1 MALPSRR
8 LLRNVRLFW
17 YAHHTLQRG
26 NKAKAGSIVLVSSR
40 TTTKRINL
48 SNYQPS
54 TIAWIPSLKACLMFF
69 GGSWGK
75 RTHCYLLLEV
85 RREYFA
91 ALLVC
96 NDLVLLLSPTRLQ
109 SLSPFN
115 CVPNCSTQLLTLIGR
130 MCIRNP
136 LVAARVSRQER
147 LVKG

>member
-1 MALPSRR
+1 MVPNADIEKEAEAGPAAPAPPFYGPFIISRWWTTAMALPSRR

-40 TTTKRINL
+40 TTTKRIKL

-75 RTHCYLLLEV
+75 GSDCYILLEV
-85 RREYFA
+85 RREYFPA
-91 ALLVC
+91 FASV
-96 NDLVLLLSPTRLQ
+96 
-109 SLSPFN
+109 
-115 CVPNCSTQLLTLIGR
+115 
-130 MCIRNP
+130 
-136 LVAARVSRQER
+136 
-147 LVKG
+147 